1 MQKNK
6 QVQANPRFIRYRELK
21 WKKARSLAEDD
32 KFLTQT
38 ENLRK
43 ALDKAF
49 QKYPREIGKFFSL
62 FGFCTIFQIPNIGGY
77 LATLRPPTLKKLLR
91 RYVRYALRFDA
102 FFALKRKRKI
112 TRKNFVLYFAPPK
125 GSMFGAILK
134 GHELEPRAK
143 FPPHLVEMGNF
154 EEELKGV
161 PGPLNNQIKMGE
173 VKYIQIDDR
182 SRQSLLTMIEQ
193 LMYEPES
200 VGFIEH
206 KAERPYLFLMI
217 GEKAS
222 KETLRELQKS
232 ITAFQRERMG
242 RRRGGR
248 PVDIGQLRRFRN
260 LSRKPGSAKVQ
271 ATKIMPNVT
280 VQSAQ
285 NASSR
290 YKKKF
295 FK

>member
-1 MQKNK
+1 M
-6 QVQANPRFIRYRELK
+6 
-21 WKKARSLAEDD
+21 
-32 KFLTQT
+32 
-38 ENLRK
+38 
-43 ALDKAF
+43 
-49 QKYPREIGKFFSL
+49 
-62 FGFCTIFQIPNIGGY
+62 PNIRGY
-77 LATLRPPTLKKLLR
+77 LTTLRPPALKMLLW

-102 FFALKRKRKI
+102 FFALKRKRKM
-112 TRKNFVLYFAPPK
+112 TGKFFALRFAPPK
-125 GSMFGAILK
+125 GSTFGAILK
-134 GHELEPRAK
+134 GHELEPRTK

-161 PGPLNNQIKMGE
+161 PGPLDSQIKKGE
-173 VKYIQIDDR
+173 AKYIKIDDR
-182 SRQSLLTMIEQ
+182 SPQSLLTTIEQ

-200 VGFIEH
+200 VGFVEH
-206 KAERPYLFLMI
+206 KAERPYLFIMI

-222 KETLRELQKS
+222 KKTLRELQKS
-232 ITAFQRERMG
+232 ITTFQRERLGQRM
-242 RRRGGR
+242 GGR